1 MVFACDY
8 CHFLFCDTVQP
19 EQCPDCGKKISL
31 FGEGHLDEV
40 AKEHGVEVLGRLPV
54 DPKLAKA
61 CDAGAIE
68 LFEGDWLDS
77 AADKIEQM
85 K

>member
-1 MVFACDY
+1 MSYV
-8 CHFLFCDTVQP
+8 
-19 EQCPDCGKKISL
+19 QCPDCGKKISL

-40 AKEHGVEVLGRLPV
+40 AKEHGVEVLGRLPI

-68 LFEGDWLDS
+68 LFEGDWLNS